1 MIYTILAIIIILTIG
16 AISKIGDDKEFK
28 DASRYNQKWIEGYL
42 DEMEKKK
49 NKQKK

>member
-28 DASRYNQKWIEGYL
+28 DASRYNQKWIEAYL
-42 DEMEKKK
+42 EAKQK